1 MSVEF
6 LGFEIG
12 GFHESGTDGAP
23 PTALLGTVK
32 MMPDGRRLRVVKN
45 SDQSALTKNDALE
58 LKGTN
63 WSVQRVSADA
73 VKKLAG
79 VVPREY
85 PNAGET
91 IPKGALFYVTEDGI
105 EACIANVTTIA
116 DGDAIYTD
124 AAASAGARGRVRD
137 AGAASAI
144 EGALMGVAVEA
155 ELSVGNTVLVRL
167 RI

>member
-1 MSVEF
+1 MTVEF
-6 LGFEIG
+6 VGFEVG
-12 GFHESGTDGAP
+12 GYHESGTSGAP

-32 MMPDGRRLRVVKN
+32 MMPDGRRMRVVKN
-45 SDQSALTKNDALE
+45 SDISALTKNDVLE
-58 LKGTN
+58 LMGTN
-63 WSVQRVSADA
+63 WSVQRISADA
-73 VKKLAG
+73 VKKVAG
-79 VVPREY
+79 VIPREY

-105 EACIANVTTIA
+105 EACIANVTSIA

-124 AAASAGARGRVRD
+124 AAASAGEIGRVRD

-155 ELSVGNTVLVRL
+155 QASVAHTVLVRL